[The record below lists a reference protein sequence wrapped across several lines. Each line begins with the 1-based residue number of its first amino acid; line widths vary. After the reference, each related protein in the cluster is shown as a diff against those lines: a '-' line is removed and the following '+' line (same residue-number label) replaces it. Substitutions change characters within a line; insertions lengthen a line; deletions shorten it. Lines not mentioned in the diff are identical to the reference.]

1 MASRSK
7 SDKYFL
13 ANDPNVTLTDA
24 QVVDLGQL
32 GKDVSVGAIDAGGA
46 AAANSTATKALEV
59 SINGTTYY
67 IALHTA
73 NE

>member
-32 GKDVSVGAIDAGGA
+32 AADVSTGEVAAGGDA
-46 AAANSTATKALEV
+46 ATNGAVTKVLAV

-67 IALHTA
+67 IPLHTA
-73 NE
+73 NS

>member
-32 GKDVSVGAIDAGGA
+32 AEDASVGAIDAGGA
-46 AAANSTATKALEV
+46 AATNGAAAKVLEV
-59 SINGTTYY
+59 SLNGVTYF
-67 IALHTA
+67 IPLHTVNA
-73 NE
+73 

>member
-1 MASRSK
+1 
-7 SDKYFL
+7 
-13 ANDPNVTLTDA
+13 
-24 QVVDLGQL
+24 
-32 GKDVSVGAIDAGGA
+32 SVGAIDAGGA